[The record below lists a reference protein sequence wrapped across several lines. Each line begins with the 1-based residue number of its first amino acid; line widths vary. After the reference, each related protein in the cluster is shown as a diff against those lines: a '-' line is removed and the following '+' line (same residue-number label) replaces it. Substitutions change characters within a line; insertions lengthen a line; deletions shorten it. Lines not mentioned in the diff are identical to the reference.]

1 VHAREILHLKGSS
14 DHIVKSARFLDIK
27 VCTPLQLKNLEK
39 IYNEKQGSLEY
50 LKIHIKLLAMSS
62 KRT

>member
-1 VHAREILHLKGSS
+1 VHAREILHLKGSF

-27 VCTPLQLKNLEK
+27 VCTPLQLRNLEK

-50 LKIHIKLLAMSS
+50 L
-62 KRT
+62 